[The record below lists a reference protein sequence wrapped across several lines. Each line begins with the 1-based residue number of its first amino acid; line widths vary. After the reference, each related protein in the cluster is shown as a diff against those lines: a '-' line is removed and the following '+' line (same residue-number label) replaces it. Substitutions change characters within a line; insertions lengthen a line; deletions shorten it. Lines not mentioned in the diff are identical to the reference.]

1 MGCADSLSNSLSLA
15 DVPKTTQ
22 TAVVEIHFTWFSCR
36 AAHAS
41 FSSHEVDI
49 YAAVLT

>member
-1 MGCADSLSNSLSLA
+1 MGYTDSLSNSLSVA
-15 DVPKTTQ
+15 DVLKTTQ

-41 FSSHEVDI
+41 FSSHETDI
-49 YAAVLT
+49 YTAVLT